1 MFNLLSPVWYAA
13 RKAFLGLLPDH
24 MQEYLT
30 NSVTVHYLLYW
41 HVYFAGSTLLALVSL
56 SALRVG
62 PKTFTNTVYYPF
74 REVPRAGHHSGV
86 TGYYKNL
93 RP

>member
-1 MFNLLSPVWYAA
+1 MRSMFNLLSPVWYAA
-13 RKAFLGLLPDH
+13 RKASLGLLPDH

-30 NSVTVHYLLYW
+30 NSVTVHDLLYW

-62 PKTFTNTVYYPF
+62 PKTFTNTVPSLF
-74 REVPRAGHHSGV
+74 S
-86 TGYYKNL
+86 
-93 RP
+93 